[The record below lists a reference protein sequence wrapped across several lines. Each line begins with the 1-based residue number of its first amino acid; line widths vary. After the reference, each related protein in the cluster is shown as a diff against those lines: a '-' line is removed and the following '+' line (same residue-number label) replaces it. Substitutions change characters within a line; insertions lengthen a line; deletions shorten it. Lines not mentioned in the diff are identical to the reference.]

1 MNKKIKTLIIHE
13 TGIHDIIIINEK
25 KEPPNEQNYIK
36 SLKRVSLYIK
46 KGPLSQLEIDFIN
59 R

>member
-1 MNKKIKTLIIHE
+1 MKKGSLR
-13 TGIHDIIIINEK
+13 
-25 KEPPNEQNYIK
+25 PYEQNYIQ
-36 SLKRVSLYIK
+36 SVKRVDPLMK